1 LLFADFWFFAGF
13 LFFVDLCSLLIFG
26 FLLIFCMCL
35 LHTLQVLGSVEDERT
50 FSNVAFLKNKL
61 RNRLTEHLPL
71 VTTMFAQ
78 KHYTLTS
85 FPYKEVVSDWRG
97 LKPKRGRYALGV

>member
-1 LLFADFWFFAGF
+1 MFFADFWFFA
-13 LFFVDLCSLLIFG
+13 D
-26 FLLIFCMCL
+26 FCMCL